1 MLEVHLSRDLAKS
14 LHLTPLVTPAAAA
27 AAGATPHADQTSASA
42 GAAAT
47 SAANGANGSSIA
59 VAANSSSSSSSQ
71 QVSVAHVRAL
81 LTHQAGVW
89 RLDPLPGGTKTEAVA
104 AALQLQQEGSA
115 GMLWGSVELTTLLGD
130 LQVRLLSTI
139 VFTKYGQCYLTSP
152 MLLVRLSAP

>member
-14 LHLTPLVTPAAAA
+14 LHLTPLVTPAAA

-59 VAANSSSSSSSQ
+59 VAANSSSSSSQ

>member
-27 AAGATPHADQTSASA
+27 AAAGATPHADQTLASA
-42 GAAAT
+42 GAAT
-47 SAANGANGSSIA
+47 SATNGANGCSIA
-59 VAANSSSSSSSQ
+59 APGSSSQ

-81 LTHQAGVW
+81 LSHQAGVW

-130 LQVRLLSTI
+130 LQVRLLLNTL
-139 VFTKYGQCYLTSP
+139 YQNCQR
-152 MLLVRLSAP
+152 VRLQVSTLFACACATLNR